1 MSHPLDHHDQSQQ
14 VRPARRRWLML
25 TLLAWAQ
32 FMLIVDITVVQ
43 VALPSIGVDLQLGR
57 AALTGVVTTYTLVF
71 GGLMVLGGRLADVLG
86 ARRTLLAGLVVFTAA
101 SLMCGLAGSGAVL
114 IGARA
119 VQGVGAAL
127 LSPAAL
133 AIITTTFDGPD
144 RNRALGI
151 WAAIGG
157 AGAAAGVLLSG
168 LLTTGPGWQWVFFVN
183 VPVGA
188 VVLALIPS
196 LVRVDAAAGS
206 LRQVDLPGALV
217 VTAAT
222 ALLIYGLV
230 HAGDAGWDAPVTIAT
245 LIAAAVGYG
254 VFAWVES
261 RVATPLMRLRTLARR
276 PVVSGTLLMLVATGL
291 MLGLFFLTSLYVQ
304 HVLGLNALATGLLFL
319 PIALA
324 ITAGAQLGAHLLGR
338 VGGRG
343 VAVTGLVLTAVGA
356 AVLTQA
362 PSLDGAPIGV
372 LPGFLLAAFGIGPV
386 FVAATTTTLA
396 NVPPDEAG
404 VASGVVNTFHELGG
418 SIGVAVVSTIAAAS
432 ISGAGTAGTPGITD
446 TGGFIGGYIACA
458 VIAGATAII
467 ALTLV
472 PGGKPQAVAGHGHG
486 VGHGH

>member
-1 MSHPLDHHDQSQQ
+1 MSHPLD
-14 VRPARRRWLML
+14 RPDRTQLSTGAAPRPWLML
-25 TLLAWAQ
+25 TLLAFAQ

-43 VALPSIGVDLQLGR
+43 VALPSIGADLELGR
-57 AALTGVVTTYTLVF
+57 ESLTWVVTTYTLVF
-71 GGLMVLGGRLADVLG
+71 GGLMILGGRLADVLG
-86 ARRTLLAGLVVFTAA
+86 ARRTLLAGLAVFTAA
-101 SLMCGLAGSGAVL
+101 SLVCGLAGSGPVL
-114 IGARA
+114 IAARA
-119 VQGVGAAL
+119 MQGVGAAL

-133 AIITTTFDGPD
+133 AIITTTFHGTD
-144 RNRALGI
+144 RNRALGV

-157 AGAAAGVLLSG
+157 TGAAAGVLLSG
-168 LLTTGPGWQWVFFVN
+168 LLTAGPGWPWVFFVN
-183 VPVGA
+183 VPVGV
-188 VVLALIPS
+188 VVLAMIPG
-196 LVRVDAAAGS
+196 LVRADAASGS
-206 LRQVDLPGALV
+206 RRRVDVPGALV

-230 HAGDAGWDAPVTIAT
+230 HAGDAGWSAPATLAT

-254 VFAWVES
+254 SFGWIES
-261 RVATPLMRLRTLARR
+261 RVATPLIRPQTLARR
-276 PVVSGTLLMLVATGL
+276 PVVSGTFLMLVATGL

-304 HVLGLNALATGLLFL
+304 HVLGMNALETGLLFL

-324 ITAGAQLGAHLLGR
+324 ITAGAQAGAHLMGR

-343 VAVTGLVLTAVGA
+343 VAAVGLLLTAVGA
-356 AVLTQA
+356 AVLTLA
-362 PSLDGAPIGV
+362 PGADSAFSGV

-432 ISGAGTAGTPGITD
+432 ISSATTAD
-446 TGGFIGGYIACA
+446 VGGFTDGYLACA
-458 VIAGATAII
+458 VVAGAAALI
-467 ALTLV
+467 ALVLV
-472 PGGKPQAVAGHGHG
+472 PGGRMAAVAGHGHG